1 MLTVSNE
8 FVSATLAQ
16 SASTLERLAHK
27 FETGRVDTN
36 DIDNMMLDE
45 MAEVMSEL
53 NAALHAMG
61 GLREK
66 LRVSEQ
72 AKKARKK
79 RSKKA

>member
-1 MLTVSNE
+1 MLTVSNN
-8 FVSATLAQ
+8 FIAATFLQA
-16 SASTLERLAHK
+16 AETLERLAGM
-27 FETGRVDTN
+27 FETGHVDTN